1 MLRALIARPIAVS
14 MLYLTVAALGV
25 AAFRNIPIELLP
37 DTSLPRLTVSGSW
50 IGSSPEVVEAFLT
63 APLEAAIQQVRGVT
77 KVVSTSREGSTSI
90 DVQFARDTDMNF
102 ARLELSERMAALE
115 GELPVGVR
123 PPVVQ
128 MYVPDEFREQ
138 QEAVLS
144 YTVTGPYTLEYLRHY
159 LEDHVTPEVYQLD
172 GIGEIRLD
180 GGRAR
185 ILEIELDESRVL
197 ALGLRL
203 QDVSSRIAAMEI
215 VQEAGRVDIGGGQ
228 QRTLAIRQRAE
239 SAAEVR
245 ALPLLVDA
253 GRIVRVADVA
263 RVYDTYEEQ
272 LRHFRIDGYP
282 AVGMSIYRE
291 HGTNTVRMA
300 DRTRDRLTELA
311 STLPPGMRIALERDQ
326 SVQIRR
332 QLSDLRNRAAIAAV
346 IVLFVLLLFLQSWR
360 AALIVFATVM
370 FAVLITINI
379 IYFGGLS
386 LNLLTLMGLAMGF
399 GLVVDNAIVVLENI
413 FRRRRRGEAAP
424 VAAER
429 GAAEVMLPILA
440 ATGTTVVVL
449 VPFVYLQGDLRI
461 YYVPLAI
468 VVGLSL
474 VASLFVAFTFIP
486 ALGAKLLG
494 KVQPRADAPAIRQ
507 EDTPAA
513 AHDATPA
520 LLPGVAENSWVVRIY
535 GGMIRGTLAHP
546 WVTLALVALMFGGSY
561 YLFDKYVSRGRLWNV
576 GGSSQS
582 YINISIRFP
591 RGEELERTDA
601 LARFFEERL
610 RAMPEVE
617 RFVSQVNER
626 GASIRVTFPTEL
638 EHTDVPVAIK
648 EQLYQYSL
656 GYGGA
661 EVRVQGFGPSFYGGG
676 GSPPNY
682 SIKILGYNY
691 EKAREIAED
700 LGQRLQRYSRI
711 REVDTNSAGNFFSRD
726 RATELVLDVD
736 RARLAMHDLTAQDVV
751 RQVSAAVRGR
761 TQRQSLRV
769 GGEELQ
775 FSVKLDGY
783 RTMDMIQL
791 KDLVIPGATG
801 EGVRLGDVATVRER
815 NVLNVVLRENQQY
828 QRVVSYEFRGPAK
841 LGDHVRD
848 IVVAATDLP
857 PGYTIESRQAWA
869 WSTQEKQQIW
879 GVLLVSI
886 LLIFMVTAS
895 IFESLKQP
903 LCVLLTVPMAL
914 IGVFMIF
921 FYTGA
926 SFTREAYVG
935 VIMMGGI
942 VVNNS
947 ILLVDH
953 VNQLRRV
960 YGLPLNEALERG
972 TLERVRPIL
981 MTSLTTICGLLPLV
995 LFSQTADANI
1005 WNALAYA
1012 LIGGL
1017 SSSTILVLTVTPS
1030 LYLLFER
1037 PAEARRIA
1045 RGQAPPTSAVPQP
1058 A

>member
-1 MLRALIARPIAVS
+1 
-14 MLYLTVAALGV
+14 
-25 AAFRNIPIELLP
+25 
-37 DTSLPRLTVSGSW
+37 
-50 IGSSPEVVEAFLT
+50 
-63 APLEAAIQQVRGVT
+63 
-77 KVVSTSREGSTSI
+77 
-90 DVQFARDTDMNF
+90 
-102 ARLELSERMAALE
+102 
-115 GELPVGVR
+115 
-123 PPVVQ
+123 
-128 MYVPDEFREQ
+128 
-138 QEAVLS
+138 
-144 YTVTGPYTLEYLRHY
+144 
-159 LEDHVTPEVYQLD
+159 
-172 GIGEIRLD
+172 
-180 GGRAR
+180 
-185 ILEIELDESRVL
+185 
-197 ALGLRL
+197 
-203 QDVSSRIAAMEI
+203 
-215 VQEAGRVDIGGGQ
+215 
-228 QRTLAIRQRAE
+228 
-239 SAAEVR
+239 
-245 ALPLLVDA
+245 
-253 GRIVRVADVA
+253 
-263 RVYDTYEEQ
+263 
-272 LRHFRIDGYP
+272 
-282 AVGMSIYRE
+282 
-291 HGTNTVRMA
+291 
-300 DRTRDRLTELA
+300 
-311 STLPPGMRIALERDQ
+311 
-326 SVQIRR
+326 
-332 QLSDLRNRAAIAAV
+332 
-346 IVLFVLLLFLQSWR
+346 
-360 AALIVFATVM
+360 
-370 FAVLITINI
+370 
-379 IYFGGLS
+379 
-386 LNLLTLMGLAMGF
+386 
-399 GLVVDNAIVVLENI
+399 VVLENI

-429 GAAEVMLPILA
+429 GAAEVMLPIVA

-494 KVQPRADAPAIRQ
+494 KVRPRADAQQGLQADAPAARQ
-507 EDTPAA
+507 ES
-513 AHDATPA
+513 ATHG
-520 LLPGVAENSWVVRIY
+520 LLPGMSADSWVVRFY

-582 YINISIRFP
+582 YISISIRFP

-626 GASIRVTFPTEL
+626 GASIRVTFPPEL

-682 SIKILGYNY
+682 AIKILGYNY

-736 RARLAMHDLTAQDVV
+736 RARLAMYDLTAQDVV

-769 GGEELQ
+769 GGEEVQ

-783 RTMDMIQL
+783 RTMDMVQL
-791 KDLVIPGATG
+791 NDLVIPGAMG
-801 EGVRLGDVATVRER
+801 EGVRLGDVATLRER

-869 WSTQEKQQIW
+869 WSAQEKQQIW

-960 YGLPLNEALERG
+960 YGLSLNEALERG

-995 LFSQTADANI
+995 LFSPTADANI

-1017 SSSTILVLTVTPS
+1017 SSSTILVLTVTPA

-1037 PAEARRIA
+1037 RAEARRIA
-1045 RGQAPPTSAVPQP
+1045 RGQAPAMSGVPQP

>member
-1 MLRALIARPIAVS
+1 
-14 MLYLTVAALGV
+14 
-25 AAFRNIPIELLP
+25 
-37 DTSLPRLTVSGSW
+37 
-50 IGSSPEVVEAFLT
+50 
-63 APLEAAIQQVRGVT
+63 
-77 KVVSTSREGSTSI
+77 
-90 DVQFARDTDMNF
+90 
-102 ARLELSERMAALE
+102 
-115 GELPVGVR
+115 
-123 PPVVQ
+123 
-128 MYVPDEFREQ
+128 
-138 QEAVLS
+138 
-144 YTVTGPYTLEYLRHY
+144 
-159 LEDHVTPEVYQLD
+159 
-172 GIGEIRLD
+172 
-180 GGRAR
+180 
-185 ILEIELDESRVL
+185 
-197 ALGLRL
+197 
-203 QDVSSRIAAMEI
+203 
-215 VQEAGRVDIGGGQ
+215 
-228 QRTLAIRQRAE
+228 
-239 SAAEVR
+239 
-245 ALPLLVDA
+245 
-253 GRIVRVADVA
+253 
-263 RVYDTYEEQ
+263 
-272 LRHFRIDGYP
+272 
-282 AVGMSIYRE
+282 
-291 HGTNTVRMA
+291 
-300 DRTRDRLTELA
+300 
-311 STLPPGMRIALERDQ
+311 
-326 SVQIRR
+326 
-332 QLSDLRNRAAIAAV
+332 
-346 IVLFVLLLFLQSWR
+346 
-360 AALIVFATVM
+360 
-370 FAVLITINI
+370 
-379 IYFGGLS
+379 
-386 LNLLTLMGLAMGF
+386 
-399 GLVVDNAIVVLENI
+399 
-413 FRRRRRGEAAP
+413 
-424 VAAER
+424 
-429 GAAEVMLPILA
+429 
-440 ATGTTVVVL
+440 
-449 VPFVYLQGDLRI
+449 
-461 YYVPLAI
+461 
-468 VVGLSL
+468 
-474 VASLFVAFTFIP
+474 
-486 ALGAKLLG
+486 
-494 KVQPRADAPAIRQ
+494 
-507 EDTPAA
+507 
-513 AHDATPA
+513 
-520 LLPGVAENSWVVRIY
+520 
-535 GGMIRGTLAHP
+535 
-546 WVTLALVALMFGGSY
+546 
-561 YLFDKYVSRGRLWNV
+561 
-576 GGSSQS
+576 
-582 YINISIRFP
+582 
-591 RGEELERTDA
+591 
-601 LARFFEERL
+601 
-610 RAMPEVE
+610 
-617 RFVSQVNER
+617 VNER
-626 GASIRVTFPTEL
+626 GASIRVTFPPEL
-638 EHTDVPVAIK
+638 EHSAVPVAIK

-783 RTMDMIQL
+783 RTMDMVQL
-791 KDLVIPGATG
+791 NDLVIPGATG
-801 EGVRLGDVATVRER
+801 EGVRLGDVASVRER

-828 QRVVSYEFRGPAK
+828 QRVVSYEFRGPAR

-869 WSTQEKQQIW
+869 WSTEEKQQIW

-960 YGLPLNEALERG
+960 YGLSLNEALERG

-1017 SSSTILVLTVTPS
+1017 SSSTILVLTVTPA

-1037 PAEARRIA
+1037 RAEARRLA
-1045 RGQAPPTSAVPQP
+1045 RGQAPPVSVVPQH